1 MKSSFV
7 DDDWMGLTH
16 QQIYSQIVAELEEEE
31 CEGKGHEWRTHI
43 YCWRCDS
50 DFQEYKHDIQR
61 KTAFSLIAED
71 LKQLLDI
78 MWKEKKIKGSNAN
91 ELYSRMMKRAD
102 NKGYWTNNNSRRNH
116 QTEIQNHRSS
126 QRTY

>member
-1 MKSSFV
+1 M
-7 DDDWMGLTH
+7 WM
-16 QQIYSQIVAELEEEE
+16 
-31 CEGKGHEWRTHI
+31 THI
-43 YCWRCDS
+43 YCFRCGD

-91 ELYSRMMKRAD
+91 ELYSRMMKQAD
-102 NKGYWTNNNSRRNH
+102 DKGYWTNNNNSRRNH

-126 QRTY
+126 QRTF